1 VLDTSRRDIS
11 KGAYVLWE
19 PQGVTPGDLHGVI
32 IATGSE
38 VWLAR
43 EAAQQLEARGK
54 SVRVVSMPCWEAFEA
69 LPVEARHAVLH
80 PEVPTVSVEA
90 GSTLGWDRYADVA
103 VGIDRFGMSAPGEIV
118 LDRLGI
124 NADHVAT
131 TALDLLDAVEQY

>member
-1 VLDTSRRDIS
+1 VLGTTSAGAVAS
-11 KGAYVLWE
+11 GAYALNEV
-19 PQGVTPGDLHGVI
+19 PDPDLILIG
-32 IATGSE
+32 TGSE
-38 VWLAR
+38 VSVCAEAEALLA
-43 EAAQQLEARGK
+43 EHGVAT
-54 SVRVVSMPCWEAFEA
+54 RVVSMPCWEAFEA